1 MALSSKSDINSCKI
15 YKFEREKRS
24 KRRKKLNIEI
34 SYPRINDK
42 SVYEKFDG
50 EGPILESVD
59 ISETGICFKSKIVI
73 NKGDFVNFLLQIE
86 DNPSFWCTSY
96 VKWTGCND
104 NSYIVGCEFV
114 SLSLV
119 QLRIIRDFVG
129 ED

>member
-1 MALSSKSDINSCKI
+1 MALSSKSDIS
-15 YKFEREKRS
+15 YKTYRFAKEKRS
-24 KRRKKLNIEI
+24 KKRKKINIEI

-42 SVYEKFDG
+42 SVYEKFTG

-59 ISETGICFKSKIVI
+59 ISETGICFKSKIMI
-73 NKGDFVNFLLQIE
+73 HKGDFVSFLLQVG

-96 VKWTGCND
+96 VRWTGCND

-114 SLSLV
+114 SLSLI
-119 QLRIIRDFVG
+119 QIRTIRDFIE